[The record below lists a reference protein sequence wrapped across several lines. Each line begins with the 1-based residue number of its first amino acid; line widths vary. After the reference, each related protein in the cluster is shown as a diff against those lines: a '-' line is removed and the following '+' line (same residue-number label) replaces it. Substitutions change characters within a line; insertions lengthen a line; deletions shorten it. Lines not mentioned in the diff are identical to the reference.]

1 MMKKLRTLDLP
12 MTKRVIGDVI
22 AGKAAQ
28 NGDKTYLTFEGRKYS
43 YRDVHQISDRIAAGF
58 YRHGIRFGDHVAIL
72 LGNGPEI
79 LWSYMA
85 LAKLG
90 AVSVP
95 VNTAAKGDL
104 LAYYIKQSESVAVVI
119 EDSLVERLAAVLPQ
133 CPRVKRVAIVGDASA
148 GASLPI
154 DACAFRHLEKE
165 TAVRPD
171 IAVKYTD
178 VYCLFYTS
186 GTTGPSKG
194 NIALHSSALTGALG
208 HVEYFGYRPDD
219 IMYVCLP
226 LFHGNAMNTG
236 CMPAFLADAEVAL
249 SRRFS
254 ASAFWDEVRAA
265 DATQFNLLG
274 SMTNILWNQPR
285 SPRDRDHK
293 VRQCMMVPIP
303 DFGTEFEARFGV
315 KLTSVYA
322 LTDFGNITMLQPD
335 HPPEKFRSGGLPKP
349 EVEVSILD
357 EDDNPQPPGLP
368 GEICTRNR
376 IPWSSNQGYFNM
388 PEATLKATRNLW
400 FHTGDRGYLDK
411 DGYLYFVDRIKDAI
425 RRRGENISSWEVE
438 QVLSK
443 HPDVVDV
450 AVFAVRSEMSED
462 EVMASVVLREG
473 VSFDPA
479 ALVNHC
485 QDHMAYFMV
494 PRFIEAVDQL
504 PRTMT
509 EKIQKYVL
517 RADAEKRLSSMWD
530 REKAGIKLAR

>member
-1 MMKKLRTLDLP
+1 MEKLRTLDLP
-12 MTKRVIGDVI
+12 MTKRTVGEVI
-22 AGKAAQ
+22 AAKAAQ
-28 NGDKTYLTFEGRKYS
+28 NGDKTFLTFEGRRYS
-43 YRDVHQISDRIAAGF
+43 YRDMHAITDRIAAGF
-58 YRHGIRFGDHVAIL
+58 FRHGIRFGDHVAIL

-79 LWSYMA
+79 LWTYMA

-104 LAYYIKQSESVAVVI
+104 LAYYIKQSESVAVVV
-119 EDSLVERLAAVLPQ
+119 EDSLIERLAAVLPQ
-133 CPRVKRVAIVGDASA
+133 CPRVKRAIVAGDMAA
-148 GASLPI
+148 GTGLPI
-154 DACAFRHLEKE
+154 ETCSFAQLERE
-165 TAVRPD
+165 TAGRPD
-171 IAVKYTD
+171 ITVKYTD

-194 NIALHSSALTGALG
+194 NIALHSSALTGAIG

-219 IMYVCLP
+219 VMYVCLP

-236 CMPAFLADAEVAL
+236 CMPALLADAEVAL

-254 ASAFWDEVRAA
+254 ASAFWEEVRMAG
-265 DATQFNLLG
+265 ATQFNLLG
-274 SMTNILWNQPR
+274 SMTNILWNQAP

-303 DFGTEFEARFGV
+303 EFGPQFEERFGI

-322 LTDFGNITMLQPD
+322 LTDFGNVSMLQPN
-335 HPPEKFRSGGLPKP
+335 HPSTKFQSGGLPKP
-349 EVEVSILD
+349 EVEVAILD
-357 EDDNPQPPGLP
+357 EDDNRLPSGVP

-400 FHTGDRGYLDK
+400 FHTGDRGYLDA

-438 QVLSK
+438 QALSR

-473 VSFDPA
+473 APFDPV
-479 ALVNHC
+479 ALISHC
-485 QDHMAYFMV
+485 QDNMAYFMV
-494 PRFIEAVDQL
+494 PRFIESVPQL

-509 EKIQKYVL
+509 EKVQKFVL
-517 RADAEKRLSSMWD
+517 RSEAEKRLASIWD